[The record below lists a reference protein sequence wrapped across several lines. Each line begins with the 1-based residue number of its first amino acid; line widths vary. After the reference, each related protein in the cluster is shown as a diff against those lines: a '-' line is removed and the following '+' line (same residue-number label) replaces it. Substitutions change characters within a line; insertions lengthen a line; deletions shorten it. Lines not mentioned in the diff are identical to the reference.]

1 LSPFFVVGMNMRVF
15 RISDGVVFRELDGE
29 AVLLNLDSGMYFGLD
44 RIGTRI
50 WQLVEQHGRID
61 PIVTTL
67 VDEYDA
73 DATVL
78 REDVARLLGALTEKG
93 LVIEGDD
100 ATAGG

>member
-1 LSPFFVVGMNMRVF
+1 MRVF

-50 WQLVEQHGRID
+50 WQLVEQHGQID

>member
-1 LSPFFVVGMNMRVF
+1 MRVF

>member
-1 LSPFFVVGMNMRVF
+1 MNMRVF

>member
-1 LSPFFVVGMNMRVF
+1 MSVF
-15 RISDGVVFRELDGE
+15 RISEGVVFRELDGE

-61 PIVTTL
+61 PIVAAL
-67 VDEYDA
+67 VDEYEA
-73 DATVL
+73 DARVL
-78 REDVARLLGALTEKG
+78 REDVGRLLGALTEKG

-100 ATAGG
+100 AAAGA